1 MIDTI
6 KKTLLAGVGA
16 AVITKEKVE
25 AALGDLV
32 KQGKVSAAE
41 ARTVA
46 EKMAQDGRAEY
57 EALSRQLGDK
67 LRDLLARDTARLEAR
82 LAAVE
87 QRLAALE
94 EKSAGPTRQS

>member
-16 AVITKEKVE
+16 AVITKDKVE

-41 ARTVA
+41 ARTLA
-46 EKMAQDGRAEY
+46 EKIAQEGRAEY
-57 EALSRQLGDK
+57 EALSHQLGDK
-67 LRDLLARDTARLEAR
+67 IRELLARDTARLESR

-94 EKSAGPTRQS
+94 DKAAGRTRKS

>member
-57 EALSRQLGDK
+57 ETLSRQLGDK
-67 LRDLLARDTARLEAR
+67 LRELLARDTARLEAR

-94 EKSAGPTRQS
+94 EKSAGRTRKS

>member
-16 AVITKEKVE
+16 AVITKDKVE

-41 ARTVA
+41 ARSVA
-46 EKMAQDGRAEY
+46 EKIVQEGRAEY
-57 EALSRQLGDK
+57 ETLSRQLGDK
-67 LRDLLARDTARLEAR
+67 VRELLARDTARLESR

-94 EKSAGPTRQS
+94 AKAAGRARKS

>member
-25 AALGDLV
+25 TALGDLV

-46 EKMAQDGRAEY
+46 EKIAHDGRAEY
-57 EALSRQLGDK
+57 ETLSRQLGDK
-67 LRDLLARDTARLEAR
+67 FRELLARDTARLEAR
-82 LAAVE
+82 V
-87 QRLAALE
+87 AALE
-94 EKSAGPTRQS
+94 ARVAALEPKAAGRSRKS

>member
-46 EKMAQDGRAEY
+46 EKMAADGRAEY

-82 LAAVE
+82 LADLE

-94 EKSAGPTRQS
+94 ARAAGRPRKS